1 MTFLKTHATRV
12 YAVAVA
18 VLALVAH
25 FVPEVPSALVL
36 AVAAA
41 VLGVGEGVQRVE
53 DSKNA

>member
-1 MTFLKTHATRV
+1 MNFLKTHATRV
-12 YAVAVA
+12 YAVTVA

-25 FVPEVPSALVL
+25 FVPNVPSALVL

-41 VLGVGEGVQRVE
+41 VLGIGEGVQRVE

>member
-1 MTFLKTHATRV
+1 MSFIKTHATRV
-12 YAVAVA
+12 YAVVVA

-41 VLGVGEGVQRVE
+41 VLGVGEGVQRIE

>member
-12 YAVAVA
+12 YAVTVA

-25 FVPEVPSALVL
+25 FIPEVPSVLVL
-36 AVAAA
+36 GVVAA
-41 VLGVGEGVQRVE
+41 VLGVGEGVQRIE